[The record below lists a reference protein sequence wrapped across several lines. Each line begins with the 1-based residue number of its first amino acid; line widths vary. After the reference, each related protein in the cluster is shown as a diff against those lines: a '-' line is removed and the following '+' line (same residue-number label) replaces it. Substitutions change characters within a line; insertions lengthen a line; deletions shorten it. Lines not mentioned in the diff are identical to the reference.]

1 MFNDVYSEVP
11 KKAMQVTV
19 PSVRKEN
26 AVAVKINVTELRSR
40 HAKFIFNR
48 NNSWVGYRENRF
60 QGCVF
65 PVIVRPVEYQ

>member
-40 HAKFIFNR
+40 HAKFILTEII
-48 NNSWVGYRENRF
+48 VGLDIARTDFRDVCF
-60 QGCVF
+60 Q
-65 PVIVRPVEYQ
+65 